1 MTKSLVVGM
10 NYTRPAGKSKFAPKL
25 PRRPA
30 TSRATAALRL
40 RTINDNHV
48 QKHKAYH
55 DRLYL
60 AQSVAQKNTRT
71 NYELEYDRLLG
82 ASLHGQ
88 LGGYAVDRL
97 AALKTYLNK

>member
-1 MTKSLVVGM
+1 MG
-10 NYTRPAGKSKFAPKL
+10 
-25 PRRPA
+25 
-30 TSRATAALRL
+30 RATAALRL

-71 NYELEYDRLLG
+71 NHELEYDRLLG

-88 LGGYAVDRL
+88 LGGYAVDSL